1 MEFITTTSTS
11 TLEQFSGH
19 GITGPDNFTPPEFL
33 SSIDSRYL
41 CGPLMRVKL
50 TRLRGGGCV
59 LGAGRPG
66 YTGRPGLA
74 CVHALYISASGV

>member
-1 MEFITTTSTS
+1 MEFITTTSAS

-59 LGAGRPG
+59 LGAGRL
-66 YTGRPGLA
+66 GLSSLL
-74 CVHALYISASGV
+74 CVAVSASGVRTLPR